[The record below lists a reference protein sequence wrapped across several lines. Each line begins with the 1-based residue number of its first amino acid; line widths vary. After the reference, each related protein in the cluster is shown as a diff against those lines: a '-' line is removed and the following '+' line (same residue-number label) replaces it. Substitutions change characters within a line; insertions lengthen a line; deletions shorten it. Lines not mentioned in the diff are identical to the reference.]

1 MKIAIVSTCALST
14 PPRAYG
20 GTELVAAE
28 LAHGLTELGHHV
40 VVYATGDSTPH
51 GELRWI
57 EPRPVWPPNREAEG
71 RHARFAFADLAANPT
86 DVVHVQDSAAL
97 SFHSAVPAPCVMT
110 LHHQREEQN
119 LAICRQFPD
128 TTFVAISRRQAE
140 LHREL
145 PIARVIHHGVDQSR
159 YPFGSGHGGYVAF
172 LGRFAPEKAPHLAM
186 DAALRA
192 EVPLRLGGDAHEVA
206 RRYFEAEV
214 APRLSA
220 HPRELQWLG
229 ELAHQPKLEL
239 LRGARALLMPLEWEE
254 PFGLVMI
261 EAMLV
266 GTPVLA
272 FPRGSAPEV
281 VDDGVTGF
289 LVRDVAEMAQRIRQV
304 HAVDRERCR
313 RRAVERFS
321 YLRMARDHLELYEEL
336 IARAHRGR
344 RSRPSLAGAPHARQ
358 L

>member
-1 MKIAIVSTCALST
+1 MNVAIISTCALPT

-28 LAHGLTELGHHV
+28 LAHGLTELGHDV
-40 VVYATGDSTPH
+40 VVYATGDSAPH
-51 GELRWI
+51 GRLRWI
-57 EPRPVWPPNREAEG
+57 EPRPVWPPNEAAEA
-71 RHARFAFADLAANPT
+71 RHARFAFDDLAAHT
-86 DVVHVQDSAAL
+86 SDVVHVQDSAAL
-97 SFHSAVPAPCVMT
+97 PFHRDVGAPCVLT
-110 LHHQREEQN
+110 LHHRRDDRILQSCMR
-119 LAICRQFPD
+119 FPEVA
-128 TTFVAISRRQAE
+128 FVAISRRQAE

-145 PIARVIHHGVDQSR
+145 PVARVIHHGVDPSR
-159 YPFGSGHGGYVAF
+159 YPFGPGDGGYVAF

-192 EVPLRLGGDAHEVA
+192 EVPLRLGGDAHAVA
-206 RRYFEAEV
+206 RRYFEQEV
-214 APRLSA
+214 APRLSRHA
-220 HPRELQWLG
+220 RELQWLG
-229 ELAHQPKLEL
+229 ELAHDPKVEL

-281 VDDGVTGF
+281 VDEGVTGC
-289 LVRDVAEMAQRIRQV
+289 LVRDVAEMAQRIR
-304 HAVDRERCR
+304 AVDAIDRGRCR
-313 RRAVERFS
+313 RRAAERFS
-321 YLRMARDHLELYEEL
+321 YLRMARDHVALYEEL
-336 IARAHRGR
+336 IARSPRGR
-344 RSRPSLAGAPHARQ
+344 RSRPSLAGAPNART